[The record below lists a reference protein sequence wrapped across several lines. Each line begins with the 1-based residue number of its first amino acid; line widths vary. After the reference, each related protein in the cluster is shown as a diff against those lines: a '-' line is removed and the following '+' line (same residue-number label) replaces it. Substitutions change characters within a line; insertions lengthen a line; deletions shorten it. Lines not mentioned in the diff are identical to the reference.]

1 MSLAHTVT
9 GILDTARISVPTVLD
24 AMKGPVDPD
33 ASERRLAWW
42 SAKLVRDARITLA
55 IVGCDHAGDG
65 SEPLVVMSNH
75 QSLYDIPVL
84 FQSGLGRLRMVTKA
98 ELFEIPIWGKAMKAS
113 GFIRIDRSDPDQAKG
128 ALSAEGGALLA
139 RGTRIWIAPEGT
151 RSHTGQLGPFK
162 SGGFRLALDQRVR
175 ILPVAI
181 EGTRDV
187 LPAKGVT
194 VQPGQRVKVT
204 ILPPVDPARYGL
216 ERRKELIA
224 DVRRAIAAALG
235 QTVEE

>member
-24 AMKGPVDPD
+24 ALQGPLD
-33 ASERRLAWW
+33 ADVAERRLAWW

-55 IVGCDHAGDG
+55 IVGCEHAPEG

-98 ELFEIPIWGKAMKAS
+98 ELFDVPVWGRAMKAA
-113 GFIRIDRSDPDQAKG
+113 GFIRIDRSDRTQATG
-128 ALSAEGGALLA
+128 ALNAEGAALLA
-139 RGTRIWIAPEGT
+139 AGTRVWIAPEGT
-151 RSHTGQLGPFK
+151 RSLTGELGTFK
-162 SGGFRLALDQRVR
+162 SGGFRLALEEDVR

-181 EGTRDV
+181 EGTRNV

-194 VQPGQRVKVT
+194 VHPGKRVKVT
-204 ILPPVDPARYGL
+204 ILPPVDPAAYGV
-216 ERRKELIA
+216 ERRKQLMA
-224 DVRRAIAAALG
+224 DVRRAIASALG
-235 QTVEE
+235 QRADE